1 MFIVVGLALSK
12 KEAGGGVIGIKGRTS
27 LLTSNKEIIIV
38 TLILI
43 PSMTSIN
50 NEKLMLI
57 NEQLICFNSE
67 IILANLELRKGQ
79 FQQMWRGLNF
89 SLLKP

>member
-27 LLTSNKEIIIV
+27 LLISHREIIDV
-38 TLILI
+38 TLVLI

-57 NEQLICFNSE
+57 NEQLICFKYE
-67 IILANLELRKGQ
+67 IILTTLELHKDRS
-79 FQQMWRGLNF
+79 QQMWQGLNF
-89 SLLKP
+89 SHWKP

>member
-1 MFIVVGLALSK
+1 MFVVVGLALSK
-12 KEAGGGVIGIKGRTS
+12 KGAGGGVIGIKGRTS
-27 LLTSNKEIIIV
+27 LLISNKEIIEV
-38 TLILI
+38 TLVLI

-67 IILANLELRKGQ
+67 IILTNSELHKDQ
-79 FQQMWRGLNF
+79 SQQMWQGLNF
-89 SLLKP
+89 SPWKP